1 MRQAVGQES
10 RFEGPPERQGR
21 GGRAI
26 TMECDLGMIAWN
38 AGLLGKYRI
47 DSFILRAITLATPA
61 FAEPGILREM
71 GETSMPDQERR
82 NRRPGFSTRAIHA
95 GYDPFANERSLNQPV
110 YMTSTFAF
118 ESAEQGADLYS
129 GEADGYIYGRI
140 HNPTQALL
148 ERRLADLEEGEAG
161 LATASGMG
169 AISAAFWSLCQ
180 AGDRV
185 VTDRCL
191 YGNSHVL
198 LTQGLTR
205 YGMEVEQVDM
215 TDLDQLAAALKRP
228 ARIVYLESPANPN
241 LHLVDIAAAAELAHR
256 AGALLLIDNTFA
268 TPVLQRP
275 LTLGADLVLHSATKY
290 LGGHGDLLAGA
301 VIGSAELVTQ
311 VRKHG
316 LRYMTGAALSPWNVF
331 LVLRGLKTLELR
343 MARHCENALAA
354 ARFLEGHPAVARVM
368 YPGLPNFPQADLA
381 RRQMALDGRGGGGL
395 VAIEM
400 KDGLEAGRRFLNA
413 LQMTLRAVSLGDPE
427 TLAQH
432 PASMTHFAVPR
443 EDREAAGIT
452 DGLVR
457 LSLGLENTDDILV
470 DLEDALT
477 AVG

>member
-1 MRQAVGQES
+1 MSNQ
-10 RFEGPPERQGR
+10 
-21 GGRAI
+21 
-26 TMECDLGMIAWN
+26 
-38 AGLLGKYRI
+38 K
-47 DSFILRAITLATPA
+47 
-61 FAEPGILREM
+61 
-71 GETSMPDQERR
+71 RR
-82 NRRPGFSTRAIHA
+82 NRRPGFSTRAIHS
-95 GYDPFANERSLNQPV
+95 GYDPFANEGALSQPV

-118 ESAEQGADLYS
+118 ESAEHGADLY
-129 GEADGYIYGRI
+129 GGAAEGYIYGRL

-161 LATASGMG
+161 LAAATGMG
-169 AISAAFWSLCQ
+169 AISAALWSLCK
-180 AGDRV
+180 AGDRIV
-185 VTDRCL
+185 ADRCL
-191 YGNSHVL
+191 YGNTHVL
-198 LTQGLTR
+198 LTQGMAR
-205 YGMEVEQVDM
+205 YGVEVEQIDM
-215 TDLDQLAAALKRP
+215 TDLDQLAVALKKP
-228 ARIVYLESPANPN
+228 ARIVYLESPANPK
-241 LHLVDIAAAAELAHR
+241 LHLVDIAAAADMAHR

-301 VIGSAELVTQ
+301 VIGSAELVTL
-311 VRKHG
+311 VRKNG

-343 MARHCENALAA
+343 MARHGENALTA
-354 ARFLEGHPAVARVM
+354 ARFLEGHPAIARVI
-368 YPGLPNFPQADLA
+368 YPGLPDFPQADLA

-395 VAIEM
+395 VAIEL
-400 KDGLEAGRRFLNA
+400 KGGLEAGRRFLNG

-457 LSLGLENTDDILV
+457 LSLGLENTDDILA
-470 DLEDALT
+470 DLEAALA
-477 AVG
+477 AVK

>member
-1 MRQAVGQES
+1 MA
-10 RFEGPPERQGR
+10 
-21 GGRAI
+21 
-26 TMECDLGMIAWN
+26 N
-38 AGLLGKYRI
+38 
-47 DSFILRAITLATPA
+47 
-61 FAEPGILREM
+61 
-71 GETSMPDQERR
+71 QERR

-95 GYDPFANERSLNQPV
+95 GYDPFANQGALSQPV

-129 GEADGYIYGRI
+129 GAAEGYIYGRL

-161 LATASGMG
+161 LAAASGMG

-180 AGDRV
+180 AGDRIV
-185 VTDRCL
+185 ADRCL
-191 YGNSHVL
+191 YGNTHVL
-198 LTQGLTR
+198 LTQGMAR
-205 YGMEVEQVDM
+205 YGVEVVQIDM
-215 TDLDQLAAALKRP
+215 TDLDQLAVALKQP
-228 ARIVYLESPANPN
+228 TRIVYLESPANPN
-241 LHLVDIAAAAELAHR
+241 LHLVDIAAAAQLAHQ
-256 AGALLLIDNTFA
+256 AGALLLVDNTFA

-343 MARHCENALAA
+343 MARHSENALAA
-354 ARFLEGHPAVARVM
+354 ARFLDGHPAVARVI
-368 YPGLPNFPQADLA
+368 YPGLPDFPQADLA
-381 RRQMALDGRGGGGL
+381 RRQMTLDGRGGGGL
-395 VAIEM
+395 VAIEL

-443 EDREAAGIT
+443 EAREAAGIT

-457 LSLGLENTDDILV
+457 LSLGLENSDDILA
-470 DLEDALT
+470 DLEEAL
-477 AVG
+477 AALG

>member
-1 MRQAVGQES
+1 MAS
-10 RFEGPPERQGR
+10 
-21 GGRAI
+21 
-26 TMECDLGMIAWN
+26 
-38 AGLLGKYRI
+38 
-47 DSFILRAITLATPA
+47 
-61 FAEPGILREM
+61 
-71 GETSMPDQERR
+71 QERR
-82 NRRPGFSTRAIHA
+82 NRQSGFSTRAIHA
-95 GYDPFANERSLNQPV
+95 GYDPFANERALSQPI

-129 GEADGYIYGRI
+129 GATEGYIYSRL

-180 AGDRV
+180 AGDRI

-191 YGNSHVL
+191 YGNTHVL
-198 LTQGLTR
+198 LTQGMTR
-205 YGMEVEQVDM
+205 FGVEVEQIDM
-215 TDLDQLAAALKRP
+215 TDLDQLGAALKRP
-228 ARIVYLESPANPN
+228 ARIVYLESPANPR

-301 VIGSAELVTQ
+301 LVGSAELVTQ

-343 MARHCENALAA
+343 MARHGENALAA
-354 ARFLEGHPAVARVM
+354 ARFLEDHPAVARVI
-368 YPGLPNFPQADLA
+368 YPGLPDFPQADLA

-395 VAIEM
+395 VAIEL

-457 LSLGLENTDDILV
+457 LSLGLENIDDILA
-470 DLEDALT
+470 DLEEAL
-477 AVG
+477 AALK